1 MNKIIIKWTVTVFL
15 FIFIGC
21 QEKKEDY
28 KLPKSN
34 EINSIIR
41 AVVFDDSLGLCKV
54 SNRDKFSFCT
64 DLQKLEI
71 VSWDVKKS
79 KFPPKLLFNSK
90 LIQDFI
96 GFPDIPEKLFFFSKV
111 DSSYLQFQNK
121 NLNSFKIEKEN
132 FGELNLQPRIQLK
145 KDLKTKKYFSFY
157 YCTIPIVSLDGK
169 RAFTELT
176 LVCSGLCGE
185 GREIFLEKVNGKW
198 KIVKIHRD
206 WVS

>member
-1 MNKIIIKWTVTVFL
+1 
-15 FIFIGC
+15 
-21 QEKKEDY
+21 
-28 KLPKSN
+28 
-34 EINSIIR
+34 
-41 AVVFDDSLGLCKV
+41 
-54 SNRDKFSFCT
+54 
-64 DLQKLEI
+64 
-71 VSWDVKKS
+71 VKKS
-79 KFPPKLLFNSK
+79 KYSPKLLFSSK

-96 GFPDIPEKLFFFSKV
+96 GFPDIPEKLFFFSKL

-132 FGELNLQPRIQLK
+132 FGEVNLQPRIQLK